1 MTEILK
7 KAIFLRRALLGAAGA
22 MLAVGIAY
30 GQTTPAGSSSNK
42 GVSSTTLDGCVAASS
57 NNKKTFTLADAAQ
70 GETYLLK
77 GLDVHDFVGK
87 HVQIIGGPS
96 KGLHIV
102 GGLYPSPNVAAQ
114 AGAIDP
120 TKAAIASQSG
130 PTAQDPKPVVEFN
143 VKSVRILSGTCPEGS
158 R

>member
-1 MTEILK
+1 V
-7 KAIFLRRALLGAAGA
+7 RHALLGAAGA
-22 MLAVGIAY
+22 ILAVGIAY
-30 GQTTPAGSSSNK
+30 GQTTPTSSSNNK
-42 GVSSTTLDGCVAASS
+42 GISSTTLDGCVAQGSD
-57 NNKKTFTLADAAQ
+57 NRKTFTLADAAQ

-96 KGLHIV
+96 KGLRIV

-130 PTAQDPKPVVEFN
+130 PSAQAPKPAVEFN

>member
-1 MTEILK
+1 MTAIFRRE
-7 KAIFLRRALLGAAGA
+7 IFLRHALLGVAGA
-22 MLAVGIAY
+22 MLAMGIAS
-30 GQTTPAGSSSNK
+30 GQTTPTSSSNNK
-42 GVSSTTLDGCVAASS
+42 GVSSTTLDGCVAQGSDNRKA
-57 NNKKTFTLADAAQ
+57 FTLADAAQ

-114 AGAIDP
+114 AGGIDP

-130 PTAQDPKPVVEFN
+130 PTAQASKPVVEFN
-143 VKSVRILSGTCPEGS
+143 VKSVRILSGTCPE

>member
-1 MTEILK
+1 MTTWLSG
-7 KAIFLRRALLGAAGA
+7 AVLRHGVLVAAGA
-22 MLAVGIAY
+22 ILAVGIAS
-30 GQTTPAGSSSNK
+30 GQTTSTSTSNNNAAGSR
-42 GVSSTTLDGCVAASS
+42 TLDGCVAASPD
-57 NNKKTFTLADAAQ
+57 NRKAFTLADAEQ

-87 HVQIIGGPS
+87 HVQIIGGPA
-96 KGLHIV
+96 KGLKIV

-130 PTAQDPKPVVEFN
+130 PTAQASKPVVEFN